1 MDDLVL
7 SYQMLIKAVF
17 NATGARSSIYPN
29 DYSYTPI
36 PMRSVRAVLGA
47 FRPEPQGSDPSGDI
61 SARRLWYMFREY
73 NPRCACSLIRLSS
86 PRSMDIVGVV
96 TLEDVSYALPS
107 RRLGDEI
114 MRADLMLDDIAEG
127 AGNLW
132 CIGTGSPSDAG
143 VKGRAEEVEEEGG
156 IEMTLIEPLTKQI
169 FKRSWGGTFGAED
182 WPVSSIKAFA
192 VWF

>member
-7 SYQMLIKAVF
+7 SYQMLIKAVY

-29 DYSYTPI
+29 DYSYIAI
-36 PMRSVRAVLGA
+36 PMRSVRAVLSA

-114 MRADLMLDDIAEG
+114 MRADLMLDDISECV
-127 AGNLW
+127 GNLW
-132 CIGTGSPSDAG
+132 SIEKSFSSGASEDTRAG
-143 VKGRAEEVEEEGG
+143 MLEEEGG
-156 IEMTLIEPLTKQI
+156 IEMTLIEPQTKQI
-169 FKRSWGGTFGAED
+169 FKRSWGGTFGMEE

>member
-7 SYQMLIKAVF
+7 SYQMLIKAVS

-29 DYSYTPI
+29 DYSYIAI
-36 PMRSVRAVLGA
+36 PMRSVRAVLNA

-107 RRLGDEI
+107 RRLGEEI
-114 MRADLMLDDIAEG
+114 MRSDLMLDDIAEI

-132 CIGTGSPSDAG
+132 SIDTSTSDAPD
-143 VKGRAEEVEEEGG
+143 KTRDEMLEEGG
-156 IEMTLIEPLTKQI
+156 VEMTLIEPQTKQI
-169 FKRSWGGTFGAED
+169 FKRSWGGTFGAGD
-182 WPVSSIKAFA
+182 WPVSGIKAFA

>member
-1 MDDLVL
+1 
-7 SYQMLIKAVF
+7 
-17 NATGARSSIYPN
+17 
-29 DYSYTPI
+29 
-36 PMRSVRAVLGA
+36 MRSVRAVLSA
-47 FRPEPQGSDPSGDI
+47 FRPEPHGSDPSGDI

-114 MRADLMLDDIAEG
+114 MRADLMLDDIAES
-127 AGNLW
+127 AGNMW
-132 CIGTGSPSDAG
+132 CIATGSPSDAADKASA
-143 VKGRAEEVEEEGG
+143 VVLEEEGG

-169 FKRSWGGTFGAED
+169 FKRSWGGTFGMED
-182 WPVSSIKAFA
+182 LPVSSIKAFA

>member
-7 SYQMLIKAVF
+7 SYQMLIKAVC

-29 DYSYTPI
+29 DYSYIAI
-36 PMRSVRAVLGA
+36 PMRSVRAVLSA

-107 RRLGDEI
+107 HRLGDEI
-114 MRADLMLDDIAEG
+114 MRADLMLDDIAEI
-127 AGNLW
+127 AGNLLG
-132 CIGTGSPSDAG
+132 IDTSSPSDASG
-143 VKGRAEEVEEEGG
+143 KTRAELLEDEGG
-156 IEMTLIEPLTKQI
+156 IEMTLIEPQTKQI
-169 FKRSWGGTFGAED
+169 FKRSWGGTFGMED

>member
-7 SYQMLIKAVF
+7 SYQMLIKAVG
-17 NATGARSSIYPN
+17 NATGASSSIYPN
-29 DYSYTPI
+29 DYSYIAI
-36 PMRSVRAVLGA
+36 PMRAVRAVLSA
-47 FRPEPQGSDPSGDI
+47 FRPEPHGSDPSGDI

-96 TLEDVSYALPS
+96 TEEDVSYALPS
-107 RRLGDEI
+107 RRLGNEI
-114 MRADLMLDDIAEG
+114 MRVDRMLDDIAEN

-132 CIGTGSPSDAG
+132 SIDISASGASE
-143 VKGRAEEVEEEGG
+143 KGRAEALEEDGG

-169 FKRSWGGTFGAED
+169 FKRSWGGTFGMED

>member
-7 SYQMLIKAVF
+7 SYQMLIKAVG
-17 NATGARSSIYPN
+17 NATGASSSIYPN
-29 DYSYTPI
+29 DYSYIAI
-36 PMRSVRAVLGA
+36 PMRSVRAVLSA
-47 FRPEPQGSDPSGDI
+47 FRPEPHGSDPSGDI

-96 TLEDVSYALPS
+96 TEEDVSYALPS

-114 MRADLMLDDIAEG
+114 MRVDRMLDDIAEN

-132 CIGTGSPSDAG
+132 SIDISASGASE
-143 VKGRAEEVEEEGG
+143 KGRAEALEEDGG

-169 FKRSWGGTFGAED
+169 FKRSWGGTFGVED